1 MESVDEY
8 LAQLKR
14 GRCTSE
20 MRCDECPIERI
31 AIEKN
36 VWLHCATSS
45 DRIKSAAQIP
55 ALLAMEAFNA

>member
-1 MESVDEY
+1 MESIEEY
-8 LAQLKR
+8 LAELRK
-14 GRCTSE
+14 GRCTDT

-31 AIEKN
+31 AIEKD